1 MVVCVCVHISASIGC
16 RQCVAVVALAA
27 FVRMST
33 AKMRVCLTVV
43 RPNGSAFVSACV
55 YLYLYMN
62 LYLTACLCECAS
74 VYVCMCVYYVRN
86 AHVVSAL
93 AYKCRIQ

>member
-1 MVVCVCVHISASIGC
+1 MDECVCVHISASIGC
-16 RQCVAVVALAA
+16 RQCVVVVVALAA

-55 YLYLYMN
+55 YLYLYQ
-62 LYLTACLCECAS
+62 YLTARLCECAS
-74 VYVCMCVYYVRN
+74 VYVC
-86 AHVVSAL
+86 VS
-93 AYKCRIQ
+93 IM